1 VRGGFHEGGILYV
14 YNRDELSEKCNPEK
28 KEKGQERKEDIK

>member
-1 VRGGFHEGGILYV
+1 VNKRE
-14 YNRDELSEKCNPEK
+14 ELSERCNPEK